1 MSVSKQ
7 KTGGYKRYTRSKFG
21 NIVYFFML
29 VLMGL
34 FTLLPIVYM
43 IVTSLKPLD
52 ELLIFPPRFFVNRP
66 TLSNFIQLPQLLSN
80 LNVPLS
86 RYLFNSLFI
95 AVAVT
100 ILQMF
105 FGSSCAFVLSKVKLK
120 FVKIFFAITQLSLLY
135 NAYTLAIP
143 RYIIYVELGMINTYW
158 LYILPSL
165 ASSLTV
171 FLIKQY
177 IDDGIPDALLEAAKI
192 DGANLFTIYWRIIMP
207 NIKPALMTVCLYGFQ
222 GIWSLQSDGAIFDE
236 VLKTL
241 PSVLTQISS
250 GGLARAGSAMAAS
263 VLMMVPV
270 VLVYVISQS
279 SVMETMSSAGMKD

>member
-1 MSVSKQ
+1 MSKQ
-7 KTGGYKRYTRSKFG
+7 KQGGYKRYTRSKIG
-21 NIVYFFML
+21 NMFYFFIL
-29 VLMGL
+29 ILFGI

-66 TLSNFIQLPQLLSN
+66 TLSNFIQLPKLLSN
-80 LNVPLS
+80 LNVPFS
-86 RYLFNSLFI
+86 RYLFNSFFI
-95 AVAVT
+95 AVVVT
-100 ILQMF
+100 VLQML
-105 FGSSCAFVLSKVKLK
+105 FGSSCAFVLSKVKLRV
-120 FVKIFFAITQLSLLY
+120 VKIFFAITQLSLLY
-135 NAYTLAIP
+135 NDYTLAIP
-143 RYIIYVELGMINTYW
+143 RYIIYVNLDMINTYW

-192 DGANLFTIYWRIIMP
+192 DGANLLTIYLKIVMP

-222 GIWSLQSDGAIFDE
+222 GIWSMQSDGAIYDE

-241 PSVLTQISS
+241 PSVLTQISA

-270 VLVYVISQS
+270 VLVYIVSQS
-279 SVMETMSSAGMKD
+279 SIMETMSSAGMKD

>member
-1 MSVSKQ
+1 MSKVKYA
-7 KTGGYKRYTRSKFG
+7 GYKRYTRSRFG
-21 NIVYFFML
+21 NILYFIFL
-29 VLMGL
+29 AFAGI

-66 TLSNFIQLPQLLSN
+66 TFSNYIQLPQLLSN
-80 LNVPLS
+80 LNVPMS
-86 RYLFNSLFI
+86 RYIFNSFFI
-95 AVAVT
+95 AVVVT

-105 FGSSCAFVLSKVKLK
+105 FGSSCAFILSKVKMR
-120 FVKIFFAITQLSLLY
+120 FVKVFFAITQLSLLY
-135 NAYTLAIP
+135 NAYTLSIP
-143 RYIIYVELGMINTYW
+143 RYIIYVKLDMINTYW

-177 IDDGIPDALLEAAKI
+177 IDDGIPDAILEAAKI
-192 DGANLFTIYWRIIMP
+192 DGAGLFMIYWKIVLP
-207 NIKPALMTVCLYGFQ
+207 NIKPALLTVCLYGFQ
-222 GIWSLQSDGAIFDE
+222 SIWSLQSDNAIFDE

-263 VLMMVPV
+263 VLMMLPV
-270 VLVYVISQS
+270 VLVYVLSQS
-279 SVMETMSSAGMKD
+279 SIMETMSSAGMKD

>member
-1 MSVSKQ
+1 MSKE
-7 KTGGYKRYTRSKFG
+7 KTGGYKRYTRSKIG
-21 NIVYFFML
+21 NIFYFFVL

-52 ELLIFPPRFFVNRP
+52 ELLIFPPKFFVNRP

-100 ILQMF
+100 VLQMF

-120 FVKIFFAITQLSLLY
+120 FVKIFFAVTQLSLLY

-143 RYIIYVELGMINTYW
+143 RYIIYVELDMINTYW

-192 DGANLFTIYWRIIMP
+192 DGANLFTVYWRIVMP

-222 GIWSLQSDGAIFDE
+222 SIWSLQSDGAIFDE

-263 VLMMVPV
+263 VLMMIPV